1 MRFADL
7 NAKRVAVWGFGREGR
22 AATLACGRFLP
33 QQSITVLCAEAE
45 RADAESL
52 AMPRVIIETTPV
64 DAPRLS
70 AFDVI
75 IKSPGITPHQSI
87 VHEARAHGVQFTSG
101 SALWFAEHRSART
114 ICVTAT
120 KGKST
125 TTSLIAHLLRS
136 LGVRTALAGNIG
148 LPLLELPEGAPGAD
162 VHVIELSS
170 FQTLD
175 ANARPTLA
183 VIGNVLEEHLDWH
196 GSVAQYRADK
206 LALLDGALACLL
218 NDSDAVLKSLPLRPG
233 THWYGTEAGWHVT
246 GDFIARGA
254 EMILPVAKLPLPG
267 RHNAENACAALAAI
281 DLLGFDAVAAAL
293 FLPTFR
299 PLPHRLQTLGTRAGI
314 RYVNDSIATT
324 PAAALAALT
333 WAKQEAEVVVH
344 LVGGHDRKLD
354 WQSFIDTVLT
364 APPTAVVFTGA
375 SGRRVFESLDDAA
388 TARLNATWK
397 GDFDAAFREAQG
409 LLANASM
416 SRMLLLSPGA
426 PSFGQFRDYVERG
439 RRFAELAGFDP
450 ESISGIAGL
459 GVS

>member
-1 MRFADL
+1 MQFADL
-7 NAKRVAVWGFGREGR
+7 KGQRVAIWGFGREGR
-22 AATLACGRFLP
+22 AAVVACRRRLP
-33 QQSITVLCAEAE
+33 GQSITVLCSEAE
-45 RADAESL
+45 RRDAETL
-52 AMPRVIIETTPV
+52 ALPQVVIDTSTV
-64 DAPRLS
+64 DAARLS

-87 VHEARAHGVQFTSG
+87 VRDARAASVRFTSG
-101 SALWFAEHRSART
+101 SALWFAEHRTART

-125 TTSLIAHLLRS
+125 TTSLMAHLLRA

-148 LPLLELPEGAPGAD
+148 LPLLELPEDEPLAD
-162 VHVIELSS
+162 VYVIELSS

-175 ANARPTLA
+175 ADARPTLA

-196 GSVAQYRADK
+196 GSTAQYRADK
-206 LALLDGALACLL
+206 LALLDGAHACLL
-218 NDSDAVLKSLPLRPG
+218 NDSDAGLKSLPVRSG
-233 THWYGTEAGWHVT
+233 THWYGTPAGWHVAA
-246 GDFIARGA
+246 DFIARDA
-254 EMILPVAKLPLPG
+254 DMILPLAALPLPG

-281 DLLGFDAVAAAL
+281 ELLGFDAVTAASS
-293 FLPTFR
+293 LPTFN

-344 LVGGHDRKLD
+344 LVGGHDRRLD
-354 WQSFIDTVLT
+354 WQSFIDTILV

-375 SGRRVFESLDDAA
+375 SGRRVFESLDDLAR
-388 TARLNATWK
+388 ARLNATLK
-397 GDFDAAFREAQG
+397 VDFDAAFEEAQG
-409 LLANASM
+409 LLANASS

-439 RRFAELAGFDP
+439 KRFAELSGFDP